1 MSKVLDISAWQ
12 GTMNFATAK
21 KAGIEGVMCRAAYST
36 AVDKKF
42 YEFAADAEKAG
53 VPIGAYV
60 FSTWHY
66 NNRNGAN
73 NNKARE
79 LALAEGKAF
88 IDIIKKA
95 NVKGFVAIDIEL
107 ESGQSC
113 LLTKDAMTN
122 IVNEYLAMIEKAGY
136 KPCMYT
142 GISYLYEKFNVDAL
156 KYPIWCAF
164 WAGGSTPEFPTG
176 RYGDNMRRIKNKIVL
191 WQYTSDGD
199 GKKYGAGSARVD
211 MNYLYADFVAGVKPA
226 PKPQPT
232 PTPAPAP
239 KPTPKPATNTY
250 TVKAG
255 DTLSGIAAK
264 YGTTWQKLYDLN
276 KKVIGS
282 NPNVIKVGQVLT
294 LPTKETVSKPTTT
307 KPSTSK
313 PATTTKTKTYT
324 IKAGDTLT
332 SIGKKYGVSWQKI
345 YEANKKVIGSNPDLI
360 KAGTKIKIP

>member
-1 MSKVLDISAWQ
+1 MSKILDISAWQ
-12 GTMNFATAK
+12 GTMDFAKAK

-66 NNRNGAN
+66 ASRNGNN

-79 LALAEGKAF
+79 FALAEGKAF

-122 IVNEYLAMIEKAGY
+122 IVNEYLALIEKAGY

-164 WAGGSTPEFPTG
+164 WAGGSTPEFPSG
-176 RYGDNMRRIKNKIVL
+176 RYGDNMRRIKDKICM

-211 MNYLYADFVAGVKPA
+211 MNYLYADFTAGVKPA
-226 PKPQPT
+226 PKPTPQPT
-232 PTPAPAP
+232 PTPA
-239 KPTPKPATNTY
+239 PTPKPATNTY

-264 YGTTWQKLYDLN
+264 YGTSWQTLYELN
-276 KKVIGS
+276 KAVIGS
-282 NPNVIKVGQVLT
+282 NPDIIKVGQVLT
-294 LPTKETVSKPTTT
+294 LPTKETAIKPTTT
-307 KPSTSK
+307 KPTTTKPTTK
-313 PATTTKTKTYT
+313 PATKEKTYT

-332 SIGKKYGVSWQKI
+332 SIAKKYGTTWQKI
-345 YEANKKVIGSNPDLI
+345 YEANKDKIGNPDI
-360 KAGTKIKIP
+360 IYAGTVIKIP